1 MICRAAP
8 AYTAAFCLSSCAA
21 QSSGENGDRVL
32 SFDNKTAIL
41 RVSQRRDGEWRACR
55 RKKSRA
61 AGIFLEKMLR
71 AGNSV
76 SSAIEM
82 LSAFARAGGGEVFTT
97 VDLFELDCITG
108 KCAFVKSGAAPSFV
122 KRGNRIFKIRSKTFP
137 IGILEDVDAEKTAFD
152 CEDGDAVVMLS
163 DGVTEDIEEPLWLCE
178 FLMSADLYAPD
189 AAEKNSGGSQTAYA
203 LPG

>member
-1 MICRAAP
+1 M
-8 AYTAAFCLSSCAA
+8 
-21 QSSGENGDRVL
+21 
-32 SFDNKTAIL
+32 
-41 RVSQRRDGEWRACR
+41 
-55 RKKSRA
+55 
-61 AGIFLEKMLR
+61 
-71 AGNSV
+71 
-76 SSAIEM
+76 
-82 LSAFARAGGGEVFTT
+82 FTT

-189 AAEKNSGGSQTAYA
+189 AAEKILEEAKQHTLCRDDMSAAVILIRRAEEKQEKAV
-203 LPG
+203 